1 MSHIKVLS
9 AEVISRI
16 AAGEVVDRPASVV
29 KELVENSLDAG
40 AGRVEVHLKDGGKT
54 LIHVSDNGQGI
65 PRKDLEILFN
75 RHATS
80 KISTSQDLES
90 ILSFGFRGEAL
101 YSVAAVAEVLLK
113 SRAQGET
120 EAWEVAVR
128 GGAHAPAVPAA
139 RAEAGTDIKVGEIF
153 FNTPARKKFL
163 KVDHSEFEQALNV
176 VMPYALYYP
185 GVQFLLTHNGRTV
198 LDLRTEASF
207 SARASRALGFNI
219 SHLIEADDRMP
230 DRGLK
235 VRFVLG
241 DINIQRPRRDLQYF
255 FVNGRPVA
263 SRNMA
268 FHVNET
274 YKLILPPS
282 AYPFFMVMLE
292 LPPKEVDVNIHPAK
306 REVRLHEE
314 AKICSFLRQALERVL
329 MTCGSAREVNTA
341 IPKSDVFEFSPG
353 ALNKEEGLP
362 PERMVFGPG
371 QKSRPFAFDRPA
383 EAQRAPLL
391 FTPPHSEGAVAG
403 VPQVRERFLRARF
416 LGTFARKYHLFEEE
430 LSLFAVD
437 QHAAQERIVFERF
450 IRQIHSGQLEV
461 QQLLLPVLI
470 AATPQ
475 EMLAWE
481 NAQDRLSALGFETT
495 LSGPST
501 IALNSHPA
509 VLVNAEAAVR
519 VLLAEEDLP
528 RVDHDTVARR
538 ACRASVMAGDAMT
551 PPEAVHQIRE
561 LFSCQDPFTCPHGR
575 PVFIELKSTFLDRQ
589 FLRS

>member
-1 MSHIKVLS
+1 MAKVKVLS

-40 AGRVEVHLKDGGKT
+40 AGRVEVHLKEGGKA
-54 LIHVSDNGQGI
+54 LIHVRDNGQGI
-65 PRKDLEILFN
+65 PREDLQLLFN

-80 KISTSQDLES
+80 KISASEDLDA

-101 YSVAAVAEVLLK
+101 YSVGAVAEVALK
-113 SRAQGET
+113 SRARGAA
-120 EAWEVAVR
+120 EAWEISVK
-128 GGAHAPAVPAA
+128 GGAHGGIQPAA
-139 RAEAGTDIKVGEIF
+139 AAGPGTDIRVGELF

-163 KVDHSEFEQALNV
+163 KADHSEYEQVMNA

-185 GVQFLLTHNGRTV
+185 QVSFLLTHNGRSG
-198 LDLRTEASF
+198 LDLPAAHSRSERTA
-207 SARASRALGFNI
+207 RALGLKAA
-219 SHLIEADDRMP
+219 HLIEVADEMP
-230 DRGLK
+230 ERGLK
-235 VRFVLG
+235 VAFVLG
-241 DINIQRPRRDLQYF
+241 DINIQRPRRDLQYL
-255 FVNGRPVA
+255 FVNGRPVV

-268 FHVNET
+268 FHLNEV
-274 YKLILPPS
+274 YRLILPPS
-282 AYPFFMVMLE
+282 ANPFFAVMIE
-292 LPPKEVDVNIHPAK
+292 LPPGDVDVNIHPAK
-306 REVRLHEE
+306 REVRLREE

-341 IPKSDVFEFSPG
+341 IPKSDVFGFSPG
-353 ALNKEEGLP
+353 ALNKEEGLA

-371 QKSRPFAFDRPA
+371 QKSRPLAFDRPP

-391 FTPPHSEGAVAG
+391 FTPPHSEAAAAG
-403 VPQVRERFLRARF
+403 VPQVRERLLRARF

-461 QQLLLPVLI
+461 QRLLMPVLI
-470 AATPQ
+470 PVTPQ

-481 NAQDRLSALGFETT
+481 NAQDRLFALGFETT

-501 IALNSHPA
+501 IALNSHPS

-528 RVDHDTVARR
+528 RADHDTVARR

-589 FLRS
+589 FLRT